1 VGQEI
6 HFCCVGDDSPVRT
19 EKLSREAHRTLWWVK
34 LILSN
39 WRCSASSLQ
48 TNRRKVTLSEKDKE
62 LKGKT
67 LFITGAS
74 RGIGLEIAKRA
85 ALDGANIVIAAK
97 SESGNAKLPGTI
109 YTAAKEVEEAGGA
122 ALAIKCDVRIEDE
135 IKVAID
141 EAVNTFGGID
151 ILVNNAS
158 ALSMTS
164 TENTDLKRFRLMHEI
179 NPGGAFFAAKHAIPR
194 LRKSANPHILTM
206 SPPLAQMSGKWLGP
220 QLAYAMSK
228 YAMSMITMGLATEL
242 AADGIAANS
251 LWPKT
256 LIDTAA
262 VRHLPDGDELVKHA
276 RTAKIVA
283 DAAYHILTRPA
294 RECTGNFFVDEEV
307 LRSAGVEDLDRYA
320 AVPGN
325 ELHADIF
332 LD

>member
-1 VGQEI
+1 MSEEQEK
-6 HFCCVGDDSPVRT
+6 P
-19 EKLSREAHRTLWWVK
+19 
-34 LILSN
+34 
-39 WRCSASSLQ
+39 
-48 TNRRKVTLSEKDKE
+48 

-85 ALDGANIVIAAK
+85 AADGANVVVAAK
-97 SESGNAKLPGTI
+97 SESENGKLPGTI
-109 YTAAKEVEEAGGA
+109 YSAAKEIEEAGGA
-122 ALAIKCDVRIEDE
+122 ALALKCDVRIEDE
-135 IKVAID
+135 IKAAMD
-141 EAVNTFGGID
+141 EAVKTFGGID

-179 NPGGAFFAAKHAIPR
+179 NAGGAFFAAKHAIAH
-194 LRKSANPHILTM
+194 LRKAANPHILTM

-228 YAMSMITMGLATEL
+228 YAMSMVTMGLSAEL
-242 AADGIAANS
+242 ATDAIAANS
-251 LWPKT
+251 LWPRT

-262 VRHLPDGDELVKHA
+262 VRHLPGGEELVKHA
-276 RTAKIVA
+276 RHARIVA

-294 RECTGNFFVDEEV
+294 AECTGNFFVDEDV
-307 LRSAGVEDLDRYA
+307 LRDAGITDFDQYA
-320 AVPGN
+320 VVPGN

>member
-1 VGQEI
+1 MSEEQ
-6 HFCCVGDDSPVRT
+6 
-19 EKLSREAHRTLWWVK
+19 EKL
-34 LILSN
+34 
-39 WRCSASSLQ
+39 
-48 TNRRKVTLSEKDKE
+48 

-85 ALDGANIVIAAK
+85 VADGANVVVAAK
-97 SESGNAKLPGTI
+97 SESENGKLPGTI
-109 YTAAKEVEEAGGA
+109 YSAAKEIEEAGGA
-122 ALAIKCDVRIEDE
+122 ALALKCDVRIEDE
-135 IKVAID
+135 IKAAMD
-141 EAVNTFGGID
+141 EAVKTFGGID

-179 NPGGAFFAAKHAIPR
+179 NAGGAFFAAKHAIAH
-194 LRKSANPHILTM
+194 LRKAANPHILTM

-228 YAMSMITMGLATEL
+228 YAMSMVTMGLSAEL
-242 AADGIAANS
+242 ATDAIAANS
-251 LWPKT
+251 LWPRT

-262 VRHLPDGDELVKHA
+262 VRHLPGGEELVKHA
-276 RTAKIVA
+276 RHARIVA

-294 RECTGNFFVDEEV
+294 AECTGNFFVDEDV
-307 LRSAGVEDLDRYA
+307 LRDAGITDFDQYA
-320 AVPGN
+320 VVPGN